1 VHAKSQYKA
10 KDSLEAIKEAY
21 SRNETDEF
29 ISTTLISTN
38 QKFEG
43 IHDDDTISQRLSNL
57 AFLLGLVI
65 GPLIYFNFI
74 ASSAP
79 VVFNITH
86 SYLLIIPGGFLVGF
100 GTRLGGGCT
109 SGHGICGIGRLSTSS
124 IIATGIFVA
133 IGMLTVAVLQ
143 QFGIYL

>member
-1 VHAKSQYKA
+1 MNNFTPFSALLGGVIIGLSVVFYFYMTGRLAGISGIFENAITKA
-10 KDSLEAIKEAY
+10 SK
-21 SRNETDEF
+21 
-29 ISTTLISTN
+29 
-38 QKFEG
+38 
-43 IHDDDTISQRLSNL
+43 RLSNL

-79 VVFNITH
+79 VAFNITH

-109 SGHGICGIGRLSTSS
+109 SGHGICGIGRLSPSS